1 MNSSETIEIQRVRF
15 EEVSPTTLIVAF
27 LDAQLKPLVNHLQL
41 SIFDGY
47 DDLDYMQF
55 SFLTLPSGKTV
66 TVGEYA
72 RSPEPGVDLYV
83 DSIEQDIPELVV
95 QSCLHLGI
103 PRSKVRWLHPDFQ
116 EEIDEIYNN
125 KQPQTIEK
133 MITDQSESPN
143 QDIIHEPID
152 CFYHALSIYTRQK
165 FPEYWAMLQH
175 NLGLAYHD
183 RSQGDRRENLE
194 RSIVSFHNALQ
205 IHTQQEF
212 PEKWKIDQD
221 DLAKSRAALEL
232 LGNQKILQKS

>member
-1 MNSSETIEIQRVRF
+1 MLILLRNLALKLSLDVLLRGFIENGARSEI
-15 EEVSPTTLIVAF
+15 
-27 LDAQLKPLVNHLQL
+27 NHLYAKYGDT
-41 SIFDGY
+41 SN
-47 DDLDYMQF
+47 
-55 SFLTLPSGKTV
+55 SKT
-66 TVGEYA
+66 
-72 RSPEPGVDLYV
+72 P
-83 DSIEQDIPELVV
+83 V
-95 QSCLHLGI
+95 QKTIST
-103 PRSKVRWLHPDFQ
+103 Q
-116 EEIDEIYNN
+116 
-125 KQPQTIEK
+125 KQQ
-133 MITDQSESPN
+133 
-143 QDIIHEPID
+143 EPID
-152 CFYHALSIYTRQK
+152 CFYHALNIYTRQK